1 MIKTFTQK
9 TQDLG
14 SVTSIVKSI
23 FSLVK
28 NTSTCNLQHKDQNG
42 QVKVMP
48 VACDSSSYCRTKN
61 AKEGQTHRTNKS
73 RSCSLRAKFSG
84 STWQIGALALALYI
98 TNRVYLI
105 VSFILIYWLNS
116 TTKSK
121 SCSTLNCVDVSKVMC
136 CTMILCLH
144 IRFKGCWNELF
155 LKMRYKST

>member
-48 VACDSSSYCRTKN
+48 VACDSSSYCRTKKR
-61 AKEGQTHRTNKS
+61 ARHTGQTRVDPAVWEQNFQEAHGRLELWLWLCILLIGCTWLFLLLLFIDLILRQS
-73 RSCSLRAKFSG
+73 QSLVPH
-84 STWQIGALALALYI
+84 ST
-98 TNRVYLI
+98 
-105 VSFILIYWLNS
+105 
-116 TTKSK
+116 
-121 SCSTLNCVDVSKVMC
+121 VDVSKVMC